1 MIINISYLVHV
12 KPFKEKSLMKLELT
26 NEFVATFISY
36 IFFSMSLISQKLNW
50 TGEDTFIIGDPSLE
64 YAVGDILL
72 LVIILLMVFNV
83 LIMIYQQIKS
93 SKDKYQRSVRRTK
106 YIKEL

>member
-36 IFFSMSLISQKLNW
+36 IFFSLSLISQKLNW
-50 TGEDTFIIGDPSLE
+50 TGKDTFIVGHPSLE
-64 YAVGDILL
+64 YALGDILL
-72 LVIILLMVFNV
+72 LVIIILMAFNV
-83 LIMIYQQIKS
+83 LIMIYHQIKS
-93 SKDKYQRSVRRTK
+93 SKDKYQRKVRRSN
-106 YIKEL
+106 YIKQL

>member
-1 MIINISYLVHV
+1 
-12 KPFKEKSLMKLELT
+12 MKLELT

-36 IFFSMSLISQKLNW
+36 LFFSLSLISQKLNW
-50 TGEDTFIIGDPSLE
+50 TGDETYIIGDPSLE

-72 LVIILLMVFNV
+72 LVIILLIVFNAQ
-83 LIMIYQQIKS
+83 IMIYHQIKS
-93 SKDKYQRSVRRTK
+93 SRDKYQRSVRRTK